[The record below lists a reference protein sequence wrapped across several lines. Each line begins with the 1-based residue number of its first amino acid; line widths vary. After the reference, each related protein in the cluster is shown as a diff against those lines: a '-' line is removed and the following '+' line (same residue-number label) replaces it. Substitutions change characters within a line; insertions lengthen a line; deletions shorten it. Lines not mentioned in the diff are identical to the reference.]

1 MEMARTTQEV
11 PTRPSPGS
19 SAGAHY
25 IAAAESGREA
35 RQVPHRRGS
44 QLKRPLPGY
53 RVYLSG
59 FYGAGAEPMRLAS
72 CEERVTQTV
81 RPKCEIFACG
91 DVELGSGEID
101 VDVEIGDPS
110 EDEGRCVP
118 RKVAEPRM
126 PTQVEIEEH
135 NITHLPYRFWC
146 IHCVRGRG
154 EQAGHLRQ
162 EERPE
167 KAIPEVHMDYC
178 FMERKSDDV
187 QPMLVARDRDTRMTV
202 SFLVQKKGAVDDYV
216 IRRLLQFLRELGY
229 RENKVVVRS
238 DQESPM
244 RAVAEKLAK
253 ERGEAQTI
261 LEHSPV
267 RSWGS
272 NGVERASKSGVPGA
286 P

>member
-1 MEMARTTQEV
+1 
-11 PTRPSPGS
+11 
-19 SAGAHY
+19 
-25 IAAAESGREA
+25 
-35 RQVPHRRGS
+35 
-44 QLKRPLPGY
+44 
-53 RVYLSG
+53 
-59 FYGAGAEPMRLAS
+59 MRLAS

-110 EDEGRCVP
+110 EDEGRRVP

-135 NITHLPYRFWC
+135 NITHLPYRSWC

-167 KAIPEVHMDYC
+167 NAILEVHMDYC
-178 FMERKSDDV
+178 FMGRMSDEV
-187 QPMLVARDRDTRMTV
+187 QPILVARDRDTRMTV

-216 IRRLLQFLRELGY
+216 IRRLLQFFRELGY
-229 RENKVVVRS
+229 HENKVVVRS

-267 RSWGS
+267 RSSVQMESWS
-272 NGVERASKSGVPGA
+272 APSKRWSTRCA